1 MLLDQI
7 SFVSSLFHF
16 FSSLEKKKKISLC
29 VFWPNFLNAQRKT
42 AALGLGL
49 DQQVRHAPWAQTPA
63 DLGSSEAWWGLG
75 DWCQP
80 SGTPIPGPLGVWS
93 DVGV

>member
-1 MLLDQI
+1 M
-7 SFVSSLFHF
+7 
-16 FSSLEKKKKISLC
+16 
-29 VFWPNFLNAQRKT
+29 
-42 AALGLGL
+42 LGLGL

-63 DLGSSEAWWGLG
+63 DLGSGEAWWGLG

-80 SGTPIPGPLGVWS
+80 SGIPIPGPLGVWS